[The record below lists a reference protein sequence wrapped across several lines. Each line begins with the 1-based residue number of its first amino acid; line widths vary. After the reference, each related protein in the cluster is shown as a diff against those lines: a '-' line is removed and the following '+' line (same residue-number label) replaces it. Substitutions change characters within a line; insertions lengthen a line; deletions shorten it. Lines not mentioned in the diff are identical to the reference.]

1 MCIYEIFNSLNA
13 IILNVFCVKFTYFVV
28 LLKRDFMKNELI
40 FFKTRFSLIY
50 INLAYSLAALSI
62 GLFKLIKQ
70 DSKFSFLPFISLFII
85 LNVYAKKNKNVFR
98 HEVKML
104 LILNA
109 LVCCT
114 FFLNFQPWFE
124 FAVFIFYTVIYS
136 LFVWINKAKIL
147 NLFIGFRELLNVVFF
162 LFILKVFFLFSEVF
176 ILKYHIEELEIFV
189 VKSSILIEII
199 AFTVFIISILI
210 YFISYKKENNSTRVF

>member
-1 MCIYEIFNSLNA
+1 
-13 IILNVFCVKFTYFVV
+13 
-28 LLKRDFMKNELI
+28 MKNELI
-40 FFKTRFSLIY
+40 FFKTRFSLIF
-50 INLAYSLAALSI
+50 INLVYSLAALSI

-85 LNVYAKKNKNVFR
+85 LNVYAKKNKNVFG

-109 LVCCT
+109 LVCFT
-114 FFLNFQPWFE
+114 FFLNFQPWLE
-124 FAVFIFYTVIYS
+124 FTVFIFYTVIFS
-136 LFVWINKAKIL
+136 LFVLINKANIL

-162 LFILKVFFLFSEVF
+162 LFTLKVIFLVSQVF
-176 ILKYHIEELEIFV
+176 ILKYYIEDLEIFAA
-189 VKSSILIEII
+189 KSSILIEII

>member
-1 MCIYEIFNSLNA
+1 
-13 IILNVFCVKFTYFVV
+13 
-28 LLKRDFMKNELI
+28 MKNELI
-40 FFKTRFSLIY
+40 FFKTRFSLIF
-50 INLAYSLAALSI
+50 INLVYSLAALSI

-85 LNVYAKKNKNVFR
+85 LNVYAKKNKNVFG
-98 HEVKML
+98 HEVKIL

-109 LVCCT
+109 LVCFT
-114 FFLNFQPWFE
+114 FFLNFQPWLE
-124 FAVFIFYTVIYS
+124 FTVFIFYTVIFS
-136 LFVWINKAKIL
+136 LFVLINKANIL

-162 LFILKVFFLFSEVF
+162 LFTLKVIFLVSQVF
-176 ILKYHIEELEIFV
+176 ILKYYIEDLEVFAA
-189 VKSSILIEII
+189 KSSILIEII

>member
-1 MCIYEIFNSLNA
+1 
-13 IILNVFCVKFTYFVV
+13 
-28 LLKRDFMKNELI
+28 MKNELI
-40 FFKTRFSLIY
+40 FFKTRFSLIF
-50 INLAYSLAALSI
+50 INLVYSLAALSI

-85 LNVYAKKNKNVFR
+85 LNVYAKKNKNVFG

-109 LVCCT
+109 LVCFT
-114 FFLNFQPWFE
+114 FFLNFQPWLE
-124 FAVFIFYTVIYS
+124 FTVFIFYTVIFS
-136 LFVWINKAKIL
+136 LFVLINKANIL

-162 LFILKVFFLFSEVF
+162 LFTLKVIFLVSQVF
-176 ILKYHIEELEIFV
+176 ILKYYIEDLEVFAA
-189 VKSSILIEII
+189 KSSILIEII

>member
-1 MCIYEIFNSLNA
+1 
-13 IILNVFCVKFTYFVV
+13 
-28 LLKRDFMKNELI
+28 MKNELI
-40 FFKTRFSLIY
+40 FFKTRFSLIF
-50 INLAYSLAALSI
+50 INLVYSLAALSI

-85 LNVYAKKNKNVFR
+85 LNVYAKKNKNVFG

-109 LVCCT
+109 LVCFT
-114 FFLNFQPWFE
+114 FFLNFQPWLE
-124 FAVFIFYTVIYS
+124 FTVFIFYTVIFS
-136 LFVWINKAKIL
+136 LFVLINKANIL

-162 LFILKVFFLFSEVF
+162 LFTLKVIFLVSEVF
-176 ILKYHIEELEIFV
+176 ILKYYIEDLEVFAA
-189 VKSSILIEII
+189 KSSILIEII

-210 YFISYKKENNSTRVF
+210 YFISYKKENN

>member
-1 MCIYEIFNSLNA
+1 
-13 IILNVFCVKFTYFVV
+13 V

-40 FFKTRFSLIY
+40 FFKTRFSLIF
-50 INLAYSLAALSI
+50 INLVYSLAALSI

-85 LNVYAKKNKNVFR
+85 LNVYAKKNKNVFG

-109 LVCCT
+109 LVCFT
-114 FFLNFQPWFE
+114 FFLNFQPWLE
-124 FAVFIFYTVIYS
+124 FTVFIFYTVIFS
-136 LFVWINKAKIL
+136 LFVLINKANIL

-162 LFILKVFFLFSEVF
+162 LFTLKVIFLVSQVF
-176 ILKYHIEELEIFV
+176 ILKYYIEDLEVFAA
-189 VKSSILIEII
+189 KSSILIEII